1 MNLLEKVLFKGKSF
15 YNLLK
20 FIFYVGYE
28 DIFGK
33 GSPKLIF
40 KLLVKYF
47 ELERNNLQQDTKY
60 GRNVDRSCQL
70 LKSLVD
76 VYIETNSSTTLKQ
89 IFTVI
94 EEEFIKRE
102 NKKNGRK
109 QLQSR

>member
-1 MNLLEKVLFKGKSF
+1 MNLLEKALFKGKSF
-15 YNLLK
+15 CNLLK
-20 FIFYVGYE
+20 FIFYIGYE

-40 KLLVKYF
+40 KLLAKYF
-47 ELERNNLQQDTKY
+47 ELEKDNFLQSVKY
-60 GRNVDRSCQL
+60 GRGVDKSCQL
-70 LKSLVD
+70 LQSLVD
-76 VYIETNSSTTLKQ
+76 VYIETSSTTTLKQ

-109 QLQSR
+109 QL